1 MKKEAFKRSLLMN
14 AFIRW
19 DRKRWFS
26 LISSVF
32 FLTVATCSPCFS
44 GTETATFSGKIVAV
58 KLGPWL
64 LPFVNRTATLVIEDF
79 KGRQHTVHAGVKT
92 SYFPH
97 RTPELGDR
105 VTVNCVKDEGLW
117 AATTITYR

>member
-1 MKKEAFKRSLLMN
+1 MKKQAFKSALLMK
-14 AFIRW
+14 AFMRW
-19 DRKRWFS
+19 DHKTWFS
-26 LISSVF
+26 LIFIVSFMTFS
-32 FLTVATCSPCFS
+32 AYSPCFS
-44 GTETATFSGKIVAV
+44 GAQTATFSGKIVAV